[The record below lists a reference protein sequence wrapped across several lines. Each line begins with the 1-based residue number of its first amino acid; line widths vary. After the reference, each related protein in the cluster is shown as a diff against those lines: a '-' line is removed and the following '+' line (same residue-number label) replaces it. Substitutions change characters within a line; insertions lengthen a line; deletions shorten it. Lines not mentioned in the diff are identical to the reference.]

1 MYTYPFISIN
11 PPFIT
16 MYTPQKTSKKP
27 IDSQR
32 RACYYKTS

>member
-16 MYTPQKTSKKP
+16 MYTSRKISQKS